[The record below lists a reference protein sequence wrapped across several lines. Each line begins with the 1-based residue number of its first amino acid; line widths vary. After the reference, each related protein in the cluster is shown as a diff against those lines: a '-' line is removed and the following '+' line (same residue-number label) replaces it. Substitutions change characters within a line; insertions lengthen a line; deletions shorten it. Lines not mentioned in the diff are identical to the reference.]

1 MLPWLR
7 SHRLA
12 LSTTFGLVSHHV
24 DWCTRNADISY
35 PAKQDTRIYAKTDQ
49 ASTMDLQSNTAM
61 EEMDSVLDLT
71 NPTLELFTDIKEEPS
86 QTGTTE
92 AMDASIDQSVDTR

>member
-1 MLPWLR
+1 
-7 SHRLA
+7 
-12 LSTTFGLVSHHV
+12 
-24 DWCTRNADISY
+24 
-35 PAKQDTRIYAKTDQ
+35 
-49 ASTMDLQSNTAM
+49 MDLQSNTAM